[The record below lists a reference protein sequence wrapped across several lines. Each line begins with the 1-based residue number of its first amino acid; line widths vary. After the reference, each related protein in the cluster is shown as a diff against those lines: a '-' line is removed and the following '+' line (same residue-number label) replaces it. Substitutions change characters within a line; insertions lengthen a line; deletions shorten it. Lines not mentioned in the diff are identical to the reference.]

1 MTDDILTFDTFT
13 PHVGKRVRFRGTDIV
28 LEIDRVEQGE
38 DLALETVRAPFS
50 VIFRGPR
57 DPSVLLREGL
67 YDCEV
72 EDGGPSWNL
81 YVMPIH
87 TPQRDRQEYQAVFN

>member
-1 MTDDILTFDTFT
+1 MTDDVLTFDKFA
-13 PHVGKRVRFRGTDIV
+13 PHVGKRVRFQGTDIV

-38 DLALETVRAPFS
+38 ELALATMRTPFS

-57 DPSVLLREGL
+57 DPNAMLREGL
-67 YDCEV
+67 YDCQV
-72 EDGGPSWNL
+72 ENDGPTWNL
-81 YVMPIH
+81 YVIPIH